1 MRAVPPVRDYYSI
14 TTCEPLP
21 QFSFV
26 SYSLRILTG
35 EKVDLELSSD
45 YSDYGNILAAIEYE
59 IISLYT
65 CICHAVFIT
74 AIN

>member
-1 MRAVPPVRDYYSI
+1 MRAVPPVRDHYSI

-45 YSDYGNILAAIEYE
+45 DGNIFLIMG
-59 IISLYT
+59 IPSRQ
-65 CICHAVFIT
+65 
-74 AIN
+74 